1 MKLKIYALLGDKAD
15 GLQPFVRPEVW
26 ESPDRGQYWFL
37 AATDEERPDGILGAT
52 VIDPVMPDATLLS
65 IAVSPAHQ
73 HQGVAT
79 MMINRAIDL
88 LAQAGVT
95 GLRAICALSEQDWIP
110 VRNLLTFNDFE
121 LEVESA
127 ATYAVPLGEL
137 LAHPM
142 LAARP
147 QNPQAVSLASLTAA
161 DRGSLAAILK
171 KQQVSPA
178 VIQECDPAC
187 SYVHRNG
194 DTIDAMFLLG
204 KLPNGSLNN
213 LWTWLS
219 TKSGSSRSLI
229 DLFSY
234 AFHQAAKSSPPETQ
248 VTFTCLNEA
257 SEKLLHHFLPDNT
270 PASFACSYYTL
281 TAYDDGEETP
291 EVDTGYQLAPEDQ
304 LAASDDPAW
313 QAFLSAPTLRLGPT
327 VSE

>member
-1 MKLKIYALLGDKAD
+1 MKLKIYALSGDKAD

-26 ESPDRGQYWFL
+26 ANPDREQYWFL
-37 AATDEERPDGILGAT
+37 AAIDEEQPDAILGAA
-52 VIDPVMPDATLLS
+52 VIDPAVPDASLLS
-65 IAVSPAHQ
+65 IGVSPAHQ

-95 GLRAICALSEQDWIP
+95 GLRAICAFSGHDWAP
-110 VRNLLTFNDFE
+110 LRRLLTFNDFE

-142 LAARP
+142 LTARP

-161 DRGSLAAILK
+161 DRGGLAAILK

-178 VIQECDPAC
+178 VIQECDLAC

-194 DTIDAMFLLG
+194 SAIDAMFLLG
-204 KLPNGSLNN
+204 KLPDGSLNN
-213 LWTWLS
+213 LWTWVS
-219 TKSGSSRSLI
+219 TQNGSSRSLI

-248 VTFTCLNEA
+248 VIFACLNEA
-257 SEKLLHHFLPDNT
+257 SEKLLHHFLPDSK
-270 PASFACSYYTL
+270 PVSFACSYYTL
-281 TAYDDGEETP
+281 TAYDDGEEMTK
-291 EVDTGYQLAPEDQ
+291 VDTGYQPVPEDQ
-304 LAASDDPAW
+304 FAAPDDPAW
-313 QAFLSAPTLRLGPT
+313 QAFLSAPTLRLGPSDP
-327 VSE
+327 V